1 MVQDLGGRAGG
12 PVSDIRVL
20 VAGASIAGPALA
32 HWLRRRGAEV
42 TVVERAPALRPGGQ
56 AVDARGV
63 AREVIRR
70 MGLDSAVRA
79 ACTETVG
86 AHTVDVDGN
95 VLETFRADDDGGDG
109 YIAEIEILRGDLSK
123 VLHDDTRDGVEYV
136 FGDRIAELVQD
147 VDGVDVAFAG
157 GGRRRFD
164 LVIGADGLHSALR
177 AMVFGPHERFVR
189 HLGLVLAFYSV
200 PNEFGLDRWL
210 IDYQESGRSA
220 GLRPIQDATRAMALF
235 CFTAA
240 DFDVDY
246 RDVAAQKRLLRERMA
261 GLGWLTPRIL
271 AHLDDTPDFYLDQV
285 AQVVM
290 DRWSSGRVGLL
301 GDAAFSSSPMSGQG
315 TGLALVGAYL
325 LAGELAAAGWDPEAG
340 FAGYEGRMRSFVE
353 ANQEIGRLHARSRAV
368 PGPDAEPSTEPE
380 WDIELIER
388 AINGVELPDYA
399 GVADSRALP
408 SGGGPH
414 TL

>member
-1 MVQDLGGRAGG
+1 
-12 PVSDIRVL
+12 VSGIRVL

-42 TVVERAPALRPGGQ
+42 TVVERAGELRPGGQ

-63 AREVIRR
+63 AKEVIRR
-70 MGLDSAVRA
+70 MGLDAAVRA
-79 ACTETVG
+79 ARTETAG
-86 AHTVDVDGN
+86 AYTVDVDGN
-95 VLETFRADDDGGDG
+95 VLETFRADDHDGDG
-109 YIAEIEILRGDLSK
+109 FIAEIEILRGDLSR

-136 FGDRIAELVQD
+136 FGDWIAELTQD
-147 VDGVDVAFAG
+147 ADGVDVAFAG
-157 GGRRRFD
+157 GDRRRFD
-164 LVIGADGLHSALR
+164 LVVGADGLHSALR
-177 AMVFGPHERFVR
+177 AMVFGPRERFVR
-189 HLGLVLAFYSV
+189 HLGLVLAFYTV

-210 IDYQESGRSA
+210 IDYQDPESGRSA
-220 GLRPIQDATRAMALF
+220 GLRPLQDASRAMAMLSF
-235 CFTAA
+235 PSA

-246 RDVAAQKRLLRERMA
+246 RDVAAQKHLLRERMD
-261 GLGWLTPRIL
+261 GFGWLTPRIL

-301 GDAAFSSSPMSGQG
+301 GDAAFSASPMSGAG

-353 ANQEIGRLHARSRAV
+353 ANQEIGRLHVRSREA
-368 PGPDAEPSTEPE
+368 PGPDAEPSPDFEGE
-380 WDIELIER
+380 WFAELIDR
-388 AINGVELPDYA
+388 AINGPELPDYA
-399 GVADSRALP
+399 EVPDSGAPAASPVTPR
-408 SGGGPH
+408 
-414 TL
+414 